1 MLDSAAD
8 KWSRD
13 GSRADLRAAG
23 AVSLA
28 TAAVVACQVV
38 AVTAGD
44 QSGAIANACLIVVLA
59 AAASSERPSESSR
72 TAYLVL
78 SLLPLLA
85 LARVA
90 MPQNSI
96 PNNLWELVVAAP
108 LVAGSVVLVA
118 IVDRGVVRDA
128 HTRLPLRRQL
138 AVASVGAPAGLLA
151 FGVAHGVREGADGS
165 GVAAATILVLSM
177 AGIFDEL
184 LFRGLLQ
191 LSLARIYGQGAFI
204 VAGLLYTAML
214 LGNPAATVVAG
225 GLLGLGFGFL
235 VARSRALLAVAV
247 AHGTANVVWL
257 VLARNP
263 F

>member
-1 MLDSAAD
+1 MLDSATE

-13 GSRADLRAAG
+13 GPRADFRVAA
-23 AVSLA
+23 
-28 TAAVVACQVV
+28 AAVVGCQVV
-38 AVTAGD
+38 AVTAGE
-44 QSGAIANACLIVVLA
+44 QSGAIANACLVVVLA

-78 SLLPLLA
+78 AFLPILA
-85 LARVA
+85 LARIA

-96 PNNLWELVVAAP
+96 PNDLWELVVAAP

-118 IVDRGVVRDA
+118 IVDPGVVRDA

-151 FGVAHGVREGADGS
+151 FGAAHGVGEGADGS
-165 GVAAATILVLSM
+165 GFAAVTILVLFM
-177 AGIFDEL
+177 AGVFDEL

-204 VAGLLYTAML
+204 VTALLYTAML
-214 LGNPAATVVAG
+214 LGNSATTVVLG

-235 VARSRALLAVAV
+235 VARSSALLAVAV

-257 VLARNP
+257 VLARDL